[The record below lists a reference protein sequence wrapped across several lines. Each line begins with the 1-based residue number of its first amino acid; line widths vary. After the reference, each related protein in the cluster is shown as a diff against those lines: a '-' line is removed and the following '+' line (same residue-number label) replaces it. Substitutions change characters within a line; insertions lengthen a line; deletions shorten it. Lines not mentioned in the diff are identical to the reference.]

1 MTQLRTAS
9 ALAFVLA
16 ATTLSGCAVQK
27 DDGSNEFQE
36 ALPEQGSVNVDG
48 PDGARAD
55 MGAQSA
61 TFGTLADGAASDPA
75 FWYSFTRDV
84 RDGVNVVT
92 AVVLVSVW
100 AIVHTEP
107 SELDE
112 DHAVWGPYDGDA
124 LDPARYRLTMERIGD
139 HHFRYVLEG
148 QKKSG
153 GEYLAVLDGDGYSR
167 ASASHGDG
175 QFVLDLGN
183 AKLLD
188 PSRHADDSGKVTI
201 AHELPADIGRRRD
214 ALPRTITATVAPEG
228 EASLT
233 ITSSAHEDHT
243 GELALTAHADIDD
256 GHATAL
262 EDVSVTSRWRSTGA
276 GRADVGISGGDLP
289 AAGLQGVTAIEC
301 WGTDFARV
309 FYSDSAGINPTE
321 GNASECAYDAPG
333 H

>member
-1 MTQLRTAS
+1 MSQLRTVS
-9 ALAFVLA
+9 TLAFVLA
-16 ATTLSGCAVQK
+16 ATALTGCAAQN
-27 DDGSNEFQE
+27 DDASNEFQE

-55 MGAQSA
+55 IGAQSG
-61 TFGTLADGAASDPA
+61 TFGTMGNGGASDPA

-107 SELDE
+107 SEIDE

-124 LDPARYRLTMERIGD
+124 LDPARYRLKMDRIGE

-153 GEYLAVLDGDGYSR
+153 GEYQIVLDGDGYSR
-167 ASASHGDG
+167 KSESHGDG

-183 AKLLD
+183 AKVLD
-188 PSRHADDSGKVTI
+188 PSRHANDSGTVTI
-201 AHELPADIGRRRD
+201 VHDLPEDIGRRRD
-214 ALPRTITATVAPEG
+214 ALPRTIIATVAPDG
-228 EASLT
+228 QASLS

-243 GELALTAHADIDD
+243 GEIDVTAHADIDD
-256 GHATAL
+256 TDATAL
-262 EDVSVTSRWRSTGA
+262 EDVSVVSRWLSTGA

-289 AAGLQGVTAIEC
+289 AAGLPGVTAVEC
-301 WGTDFARV
+301 WGTDFSRV
-309 FYSDSAGINPTE
+309 FYTDSAGIKPTE
-321 GNASECAYDAPG
+321 GNVAECAYETAP